1 MRNLVVRTR
10 PRTFV
15 TPWTLDSMHRQ
26 LENWMDRAFSVSNG
40 GSLEQSLAL
49 TPRMDIAETEKGYE
63 LSADLP
69 GLKDRNVD
77 ISVSNDVLTI
87 KGERS
92 YERESAG
99 RSVHLSERGFGTFK
113 RSFSLP
119 DDVDQDQ
126 IQARL
131 KNGVLEI
138 HLPKSEEVAPT
149 SRQIKVKTS

>member
-26 LENWMDRAFSVSNG
+26 LENWMDRAFAGSNG
-40 GSLEQSLAL
+40 ESLERRLAL

-63 LSADLP
+63 LTADLP
-69 GLKDRNVD
+69 GIRDKDVGV
-77 ISVSNDVLTI
+77 SVSDDVLTI
-87 KGERS
+87 TGDRS
-92 YERESAG
+92 YEQESGG
-99 RSVHLSERGFGTFK
+99 RSVHLSERGFGAFK

-119 DDVDQDQ
+119 DDVDQDH

-131 KNGVLEI
+131 TNGVLEI
-138 HLPKSEEVAPT
+138 HLPKTEEVAPP
-149 SRQIKVKTS
+149 SRQIKIKTS

>member
-26 LENWMDRAFSVSNG
+26 LENWMDRAFRVSNG
-40 GSLEQSLAL
+40 DSLEHSLTL
-49 TPRMDIAETEKGYE
+49 TPRMDIAETGKGYE
-63 LSADLP
+63 LTADLP
-69 GLKDRNVD
+69 GMKEKDVD

-87 KGERS
+87 TGERS
-92 YERESAG
+92 YERDGDG

-131 KNGVLEI
+131 KNGVLAVL
-138 HLPKSEEVAPT
+138 LPKSEEDAPT
-149 SRQIKVKTS
+149 THRIKVKTS

>member
-26 LENWMDRAFSVSNG
+26 LENWMDRAVRDSNG
-40 GSLEQSLAL
+40 ESLEQRLTL
-49 TPRMDIAETEKGYE
+49 TPRMDIAETEEGYE
-63 LSADLP
+63 LTADLP
-69 GLKDRNVD
+69 GMQDKDVD

-87 KGERS
+87 TGERS
-92 YERESAG
+92 YGQEGDS

-119 DDVDQDQ
+119 DDVDQDH

-138 HLPKSEEVAPT
+138 RLPKTEEVAPA

>member
-1 MRNLVVRTR
+1 MRSLVVRTR

-15 TPWTLDSMHRQ
+15 TPWTLDTMHRQ
-26 LENWMDRAFSVSNG
+26 LENWMDRAFRVSNG
-40 GSLEQSLAL
+40 EGLERRLTL
-49 TPRMDIAETEKGYE
+49 TPRMDIAETGKGYE
-63 LSADLP
+63 LTADLP
-69 GLKDRNVD
+69 GMQDKEVD

-87 KGERS
+87 TGERS
-92 YERESAG
+92 YEQESDG

-131 KNGVLEI
+131 KNGVLAVF
-138 HLPKSEEVAPT
+138 LPKTEEVEPP